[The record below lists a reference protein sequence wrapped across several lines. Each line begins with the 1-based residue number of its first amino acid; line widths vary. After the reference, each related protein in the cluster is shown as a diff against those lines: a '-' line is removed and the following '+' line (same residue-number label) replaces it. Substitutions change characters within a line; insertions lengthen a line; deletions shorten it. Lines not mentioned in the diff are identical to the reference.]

1 MQLAKIMDY
10 RATVHRGT
18 HSNTDDPNEHSEVSV
33 MKRQSAI
40 FALLTAGLAWGTTGI
55 YVRVLGLRGFSS
67 FELLGIRLLVVFLIL
82 LPIILILHLRQSPQ
96 TSTLTFLQRKIALKV
111 SAFMLLYYL
120 GAIVAIQHLPLVMA
134 VLLFGS
140 SPLIAWS
147 LKLTMERRLPIGAEL
162 TQSLGVLLGMTGLVG
177 LALSKHTGSVAPA
190 DAIPLI
196 GYLGGITAAVVTVIN
211 ARILRRAAEQAPSS
225 LSISMITAALGTLL
239 APLLFIDSAD
249 LLARIQESWL
259 ALLGFGTLSTLIPG
273 FAIAHAA
280 SRLPPTATSTVSIQL
295 QVWTVI
301 LGWIILNETLSGV
314 QVAAAL
320 AVMLGTGICLLYP
333 EPQNSKA

>member
-1 MQLAKIMDY
+1 
-10 RATVHRGT
+10 
-18 HSNTDDPNEHSEVSV
+18 

-147 LKLTMERRLPIGAEL
+147 LTLTMERRLPIGAEL

-177 LALSKHTGSVAPA
+177 LAPA

-196 GYLGGITAAVVTVIN
+196 GYLGGITAAMVTVIN
-211 ARILRRAAEQAPSS
+211 AQILRRAAEQAPSS